1 MGRGIWIALACVG
14 VVVALIVA
22 VLAVFSGGSG
32 PRGYVSAHYQRAP
45 ALDIGGSRDDA
56 AYTSPKPVPV
66 VAREITSRRRPQSQ
80 HTDASGVYLRYS
92 DDAVVIQPRGTGSVI
107 HLMDADRA
115 YRHYHSH
122 LGGVWGWAGH
132 RGETFRGGGP
142 GSGK

>member
-32 PRGYVSAHYQRAP
+32 PRGYVPAHYQRAP
-45 ALDIGGSRDDA
+45 ALDIGGSRDDE

-80 HTDASGVYLRYS
+80 HSDASGVYLRYS

-122 LGGVWGWAGH
+122 LGGVWGWGGH